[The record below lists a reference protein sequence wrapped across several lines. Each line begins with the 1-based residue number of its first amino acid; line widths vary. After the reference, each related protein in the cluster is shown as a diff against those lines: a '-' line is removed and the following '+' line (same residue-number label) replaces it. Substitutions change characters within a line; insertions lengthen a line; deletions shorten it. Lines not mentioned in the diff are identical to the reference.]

1 MAEQISLN
9 SALAPAQPL
18 TVTPQQVY
26 SSANIAQATTAP
38 AAAPGD
44 LLGIRTQ
51 ISNELGLPGLQ
62 TDYTKTLNE
71 LTAAK
76 TAAMNQNTAIENLPQ
91 ALGVIRGEQ
100 AQAQNIASNKLQAL
114 ADTANVK
121 QQAIQAANLE
131 LAARY
136 GIREQEVNQK
146 RELMV
151 KYPKAGITFGD
162 SFESVTSKLGEY
174 ETKLAKDTKKDA
186 LKTSLMALGLKTSG
200 STKDMEKRLKKANKE
215 AYKRTIEESDLKL
228 QAARLQIAKTTQEM
242 KMASAKGSDKKITA
256 WDDKTW
262 IWDKKIN
269 PKVRLDPGASFQEN
283 YNIIQGGDE
292 TSQRNA
298 VYDEISK
305 NIDAGDLTSE
315 NADEAISKLS
325 SQFPMVSS
333 QEIRSTVLNS
343 IPQNTGGGFA
353 SSIYDFLF
361 SNSGSNDQN
370 KRLFF

>member
-174 ETKLAKDTKKDA
+174 ETKLANDTKKDA

-228 QAARLQIAKTTQEM
+228 QAAKLQIAKTTQEM
-242 KMASAKGSDKKITA
+242 KMASAKGTDKQITSA
-256 WDDKTW
+256 ELLEL
-262 IWDKKIN
+262 KKIN